1 MFLRGASNTALIN
14 DSKTTMLKPGTRQ
27 RAIGICLQIIGWSGA
42 ALLFYLIRFQGLE
55 SAAAVRVSALPQ
67 VDHAFVLRSI
77 LVAGALLGLG
87 YGILDIF
94 LDRPRLRQLPYL
106 WLILTQTAFHLI
118 LLISVVAALQVRGM
132 LHLGEPFTVSHWLTR
147 TFSVNTLVI
156 LLYTGVVSFGFNF
169 IKQVSR
175 KFGPGNLRRLLL
187 GKYYHPRRENRI
199 FLFLDLKSSTTHAER
214 LGHQRYSSLIQDCF
228 RDLAVTLE
236 HRTEVYQYV
245 GDEAVLSWEAETG
258 LEDLNCLRAFYRF
271 RNQLRARADH
281 YESHY
286 GFVPEFKAGGNIGEV
301 TGVEVGEI
309 KREIAFHGD
318 VLNAAAR
325 IQALCNEY
333 REELLISEYL
343 RCALPPFPDFTFHL
357 MGTMQLRGR
366 QMPLDV
372 YAVRRSSP
380 ETPAAKRVKADPEIN
395 SSADTKTP

>member
-1 MFLRGASNTALIN
+1 
-14 DSKTTMLKPGTRQ
+14 MLKPRTKQ
-27 RAIGICLQIIGWSGA
+27 RALGICLQVAGWSGA
-42 ALLFYLIRFQGLE
+42 ALIFYLIRFQGLE
-55 SAAAVRVSALPQ
+55 SAAAIRASTLPQ
-67 VDHAFVLRSI
+67 VDHAFLLRNI
-77 LVAGALLGLG
+77 LVAGVLLGSA
-87 YGILDIF
+87 YGVMDIF
-94 LDRPRLRQLPYL
+94 LDKPRLRQLPYL

-118 LLISVVAALQVRGM
+118 LLTVLVAALQVRGFF
-132 LHLGEPFTVSHWLTR
+132 HQGEAFTVSRWLGR

-169 IKQVSR
+169 LKQVNR

-236 HRTEVYQYV
+236 HRAGVYQYV
-245 GDEAVLSWEAETG
+245 GDEAVLSWDAATG
-258 LEDLNCLRAFYRF
+258 LENLNCLRAFYRF
-271 RNQLRARADH
+271 RDQLRARARH
-281 YESHY
+281 YERLY
-286 GFVPEFKAGGNIGEV
+286 GFVPEFKAGGNIGDV

-333 REELLISEYL
+333 GEELLISEYL
-343 RCALPPFPDFTFHL
+343 RDALPSSSGFSFKL
-357 MGTMQLRGR
+357 IGTMQLRGR
-366 QMPLDV
+366 HEPLEV
-372 YAVRRSSP
+372 YAVRVSC
-380 ETPAAKRVKADPEIN
+380 ENATPTIEYQLDATN
-395 SSADTKTP
+395 YGS